1 MTAERR
7 AEPAGNGSPPELSVS
22 TVLAVCD
29 GLLGEIGRPDHRFSW
44 LQAPDSGPGE
54 WLPVSAYYPG
64 KRLVIMCGLESD
76 PQRLVY
82 EELIPAHGLRLL
94 RVTVGEL
101 PADQSQARDLL
112 EVRIAALVPD
122 PPPAHAPGQADG
134 DERARPVA
142 SAIASLVRPVSE
154 PAPTAPALPPGS
166 QAAAVERAARLLA
179 ARRAEA
185 GDTWSSSS
193 PPSRGAPSRRSH
205 PAPTG
210 REHSV
215 AETAV
220 LDAPGLLL
228 GLAVAAVVAFE
239 IYVAVADVALSSG
252 QLVLALGILLDGCAR
267 ALGAVAAGKV
277 DRPDW
282 AWGCVIVGSPAV
294 AAFAL
299 FQREGPVMIEPGPLA
314 GLVSLAAMG
323 LVAIALIGWILGI

>member
-1 MTAERR
+1 MTADSR
-7 AEPAGNGSPPELSVS
+7 AEPAGNGSPPELSVP

-29 GLLGEIGRPDHRFSW
+29 GLLGEIGRRDHRFSW

-64 KRLVIMCGLESD
+64 KRLVVMCGLESD
-76 PQRLVY
+76 PHRLVY

-94 RVTVGEL
+94 PVTVGEL
-101 PADQSQARDLL
+101 PPDRSQARDLL
-112 EVRIAALVPD
+112 EVRVAALVPD
-122 PPPAHAPGQADG
+122 PAPAQKRAEADS
-134 DERARPVA
+134 DERVHPVA
-142 SAIASLVRPVSE
+142 SAVASLVRPVPE
-154 PAPTAPALPPGS
+154 PAQTSPPPPPGS

-185 GDTWSSSS
+185 GDPWSSSS
-193 PPSRGAPSRRSH
+193 VPSRASPSRRSH
-205 PAPTG
+205 PARTG
-210 REHSV
+210 REHSI

-220 LDAPGLLL
+220 LNPPSLLL
-228 GLAVAAVVAFE
+228 GLVVAAVVAFE

-277 DRPDW
+277 DRQDW

-299 FQREGPVMIEPGPLA
+299 FQGEGPVMIEPGPLA

-323 LVAIALIGWILGI
+323 LVAIALIGRILGI